1 MRSCTYE
8 SATLLFGLLCARF
21 ASSLFAICSVAVG
34 ARFEYCVVL
43 SRTVRQSDQLVFC
56 DGCNSFCNRAALVYS
71 KRRQTFASAASVV
84 ADDWNIDRR
93 RIVWIAAVS
102 FFKAGDVGSNNC
114 LNLTDTQGSEAK
126 RISRTGAELS
136 GSD

>member
-34 ARFEYCVVL
+34 ARVEYYVVL

-56 DGCNSFCNRAALVYS
+56 DRCDRFRNRADLVYS
-71 KRRQTFASAASVV
+71 KRRQTFESGTSVV
-84 ADDWNIDRR
+84 ADGWNIAGRC
-93 RIVWIAAVS
+93 IVWLAAFS
-102 FFKAGDVGSNNC
+102 FS
-114 LNLTDTQGSEAK
+114 
-126 RISRTGAELS
+126 
-136 GSD
+136 